1 MKTPDYSRR
10 VAGVR
15 AALDGHEIDALL
27 VTDLVNV
34 RYLTGYAGSNGL
46 VLVGGDG
53 ATFMTDFRYLTAA
66 EPIAEFMSVRMLAGE
81 TSRFLGEH
89 IAEMA
94 PGATRIGFEGAHV
107 SVALYEKLV
116 AAFGPELEL
125 VATADIVEELRLV
138 KDASELEAIRRS
150 AALIAPVYE
159 AIAAEGLS
167 GKREL
172 DVAWRVRELF
182 HELGADGLA
191 FETIVASHERG
202 AMPHANPSEAVIST
216 GTLVTIDLGCFLDGY
231 ASDCTRTFA
240 VGEPDAD
247 LAEIYAICLEAQL
260 AAMDAVKPGAGGRD
274 VDAVA
279 RDLIAAAGHGDHFGH
294 GLGHGVG
301 LAIHEGPRL
310 ATSSRATLEAGMV
323 VTVEPGIYVPGRG
336 GVRIEDLVIVTDSGA
351 ERLTPYPKELQL
363 VA

>member
-1 MKTPDYSRR
+1 M
-10 VAGVR
+10 
-15 AALDGHEIDALL
+15 
-27 VTDLVNV
+27 
-34 RYLTGYAGSNGL
+34 
-46 VLVGGDG
+46 
-53 ATFMTDFRYLTAA
+53 
-66 EPIAEFMSVRMLAGE
+66 
-81 TSRFLGEH
+81 
-89 IAEMA
+89 
-94 PGATRIGFEGAHV
+94 

-125 VATADIVEELRLV
+125 VATADIVEDAAAGQRRL
-138 KDASELEAIRRS
+138 ELEAIRRS

-260 AAMDAVKPGAGGRD
+260 AAWTR
-274 VDAVA
+274 
-279 RDLIAAAGHGDHFGH
+279 
-294 GLGHGVG
+294 
-301 LAIHEGPRL
+301 
-310 ATSSRATLEAGMV
+310 
-323 VTVEPGIYVPGRG
+323 
-336 GVRIEDLVIVTDSGA
+336 
-351 ERLTPYPKELQL
+351 
-363 VA
+363 

>member
-1 MKTPDYSRR
+1 VNTPDYSRR
-10 VAGVR
+10 VDGVR
-15 AALDGHEIDALL
+15 AALAAENVDALL

-34 RYLTGYAGSNGL
+34 RYLTGYGGSNGL
-46 VLVGGDG
+46 VLVGSDG
-53 ATFMTDFRYLTAA
+53 ATFMTDFRYVTAA
-66 EPIAEFMSVRMLAGE
+66 EPIADFMTVLMLEGE
-81 TSRFLGEH
+81 TARFLGEH
-89 IAEMA
+89 LASMA
-94 PGATRIGFEGAHV
+94 PAATRIGIEAPHV
-107 SVALYEKLV
+107 SVALQQKLA
-116 AAFGPELEL
+116 AAFGPDIEL
-125 VATADIVEELRLV
+125 VPTADVVETLRLV
-138 KDASELEAIRRS
+138 KDASELDAIRRS

-159 AIAAEGLS
+159 AIAAEGLG

-182 HELGADGLA
+182 HQQGADGLA

-202 AMPHANPSEAVIST
+202 AMPHATPSEAVIAA
-216 GTLVTIDLGCFLDGY
+216 GTLVTIDLGCYLDGY

-247 LAEIYAICLEAQL
+247 LAEIYGICLEAQL

-279 RDLIAAAGHGDHFGH
+279 REVIVAAGHGDHFGH

-310 ATSSRATLEAGMV
+310 ATSSRATLEVGMV

>member
-27 VTDLVNV
+27 VTELVNV

-125 VATADIVEELRLV
+125 VATADIVE
-138 KDASELEAIRRS
+138 D
-150 AALIAPVYE
+150 
-159 AIAAEGLS
+159 
-167 GKREL
+167 
-172 DVAWRVRELF
+172 
-182 HELGADGLA
+182 
-191 FETIVASHERG
+191 
-202 AMPHANPSEAVIST
+202 
-216 GTLVTIDLGCFLDGY
+216 
-231 ASDCTRTFA
+231 
-240 VGEPDAD
+240 
-247 LAEIYAICLEAQL
+247 
-260 AAMDAVKPGAGGRD
+260 
-274 VDAVA
+274 
-279 RDLIAAAGHGDHFGH
+279 AAAGQRRLGARGDPPFGR
-294 GLGHGVG
+294 VDR
-301 LAIHEGPRL
+301 P
-310 ATSSRATLEAGMV
+310 
-323 VTVEPGIYVPGRG
+323 
-336 GVRIEDLVIVTDSGA
+336 GVRGDRRRGIERQA
-351 ERLTPYPKELQL
+351 
-363 VA
+363 